1 MLVLGGRNML
11 RGFLTEPTQSTAL
24 ILLPLLLLLTAWVI
38 FRLLLREVYC
48 WYYKINKT
56 VKLLENIDE
65 KLEKLVEHFIPASES
80 ALSPGEDKATI
91 DENAGIVVKSEI
103 E

>member
-1 MLVLGGRNML
+1 MLMD
-11 RGFLTEPTQSTAL
+11 FLTEPTQSTAL
-24 ILLPLLLLLTAWVI
+24 IMLPLLLLLSAWII
-38 FRLLLREVYC
+38 FRLLLREFYC

-65 KLEKLVEHFIPASES
+65 KLGKLVEHFIPDSED
-80 ALSPGEDKATI
+80 ALSS
-91 DENAGIVVKSEI
+91 DENKAVTDEYAATVVKGEI

>member
-1 MLVLGGRNML
+1 MLMD
-11 RGFLTEPTQSTAL
+11 FLTEPAQSTVL
-24 ILLPLLLLLTAWVI
+24 IMLPLLLLLSAWII

-56 VKLLENIDE
+56 VSLLESIDE
-65 KLEKLVEHFIPASES
+65 KLGKLVDHFIPDSES
-80 ALSPGEDKATI
+80 ALSADEDKAAINEYADT
-91 DENAGIVVKSEI
+91 AVKGEI

>member
-1 MLVLGGRNML
+1 ML
-11 RGFLTEPTQSTAL
+11 RDLLTEPTQSTAL
-24 ILLPLLLLLTAWVI
+24 ILLPLLFLLSVWVI

-56 VKLLENIDE
+56 VKLLESIDE
-65 KLEKLVEHFIPASES
+65 KLGELVDHYIPDSEDV
-80 ALSPGEDKATI
+80 LPQEEDKAAT
-91 DENAGIVVKSEI
+91 DEHANIVVKGEI